1 MLDTLV
7 KLLSQPLVAALLGL
21 AAGVVL
27 LLLSRS
33 SFKRMTADDPAR
45 GLLVITLGLVA
56 RLASAT
62 LVLWLYKT
70 VAPDGFMPFALC
82 LAGGFLVLFTY
93 EAIRFSGLSR
103 KPRAA
108 GGQR

>member
-1 MLDTLV
+1 V
-7 KLLSQPLVAALLGL
+7 GF
-21 AAGVVL
+21 VL
-27 LLLSRS
+27 FRFSRS

-45 GLLVITLGLVA
+45 GLLIVTLGLVG
-56 RLASAT
+56 RLAAAT
-62 LVLWLYKT
+62 LSLWLYKS
-70 VAPDGFMPFALC
+70 VAPDGFLPFALC

-93 EAIRFSGLSR
+93 EAVRYSGLSR